1 MTSTR
6 NRIIVES
13 TGFRDTAEQWAAL
26 KDRCV
31 VDRETL
37 RDRMRRGWALETALV
52 MPKAWRRP
60 VIARIRVIVRQSPG
74 ITFEGVRAAVPDMAP
89 SIVERTLGREVT
101 AGRLRVEAGAVPRYW
116 VVAPG
121 DAPRQRGR
129 PHVEDAWTPAAWLH
143 PIRAAAT
150 MPVAMPVRRA
160 ADVRPLDYADPRRGA

>member
-1 MTSTR
+1 MSPSR
-6 NRIIVES
+6 NRD
-13 TGFRDTAEQWAAL
+13 TDFRDTAEQWALL

-60 VIARIRVIVRQSPG
+60 VIARVREIVRQSPG
-74 ITFEGVRAAVPDMAP
+74 VTFEGVRAAVPDMAP

-121 DAPRQRGR
+121 DGPRPSGR
-129 PHVEDAWTPAAWLH
+129 PHSDDAWTPPAWVH
-143 PIRAAAT
+143 PIRTAAT
-150 MPVAMPVRRA
+150 MPVAMPTRRA